1 MPMSGC
7 YRRSYFWFLLALGT
21 VLHALTLPYSPPH
34 WQDEVQVNEIG
45 RASLECSDWSM
56 YWVRGL
62 GVQNGTVP
70 YGIWNVGG
78 GCAEVGYR
86 LMGEC
91 GPRIVA
97 LLALVLS
104 TLLVRLYLRRK
115 TEDEFISDLAA
126 LLFFSAPHLVESVRS
141 ARMDVIAMLFLFA
154 ALVVVQIAGDPRRK
168 GPVFFFVFGV
178 LSACSAFSWAT
189 AVLMAPILLF
199 EAVET
204 CRRRD
209 VRFSAALRLFAV
221 AGVGAVLAT
230 VVIQMPVIARLEAV
244 VENMVKTV
252 PSAAGVNVAHIGA
265 GDILRTLIGFSFL
278 YLLGIFCL
286 SPRKG
291 ILALGGGACLLV
303 CGVNKFYPYR
313 VQYFVPYAIIAI
325 ALTLQSFR
333 GRRLGRMLS
342 AAAMCVLLLGY
353 CFSVCARFGLEVFA
367 SPYRDYGAL
376 AKSLESAIGR
386 NACVYVDAYDVYYIG
401 RGLGWRQYRVD
412 TLELPSDI
420 DPVILPRIDYVVM
433 EEPRLLPA
441 FEEYL
446 SNVGFDKIAE
456 VAGAAEVKG
465 KVVPGI
471 LSRIGTL
478 RPLSRHIVFKMRT
491 AVR

>member
-1 MPMSGC
+1 MF
-7 YRRSYFWFLLALGT
+7 RRSYFWFLLVLGI

-45 RASLECSDWSM
+45 RASLERSDWSM

-62 GVQNGTVP
+62 GEQNGTVP

-91 GPRIVA
+91 GPRIMA

-115 TEDEFISDLAA
+115 TEDEFISDFAA

-141 ARMDVIAMLFLFA
+141 ARMDVIAMLFLFV
-154 ALVVVQIAGDPRRK
+154 ALVVVQAAGDPRRK
-168 GPVFFFVFGV
+168 APVFFFVFGA
-178 LSACSAFSWAT
+178 LSACSVFSWAT

-199 EAVET
+199 EAVEA

-209 VRFSAALRLFAV
+209 VRLSVALKLFAV

-230 VVIQMPVIARLEAV
+230 VVLQVPVIARLETV

-252 PSAAGVNVAHIGA
+252 PSAAGVNVAHIGI

-278 YLLGIFCL
+278 YVLGIFCL
-286 SPRKG
+286 FPRKG
-291 ILALGGGACLLV
+291 NWILALGGGAFLLV

-313 VQYFVPYAIIAI
+313 VQYFVPYAVIAI
-325 ALTLQSFR
+325 ALAMQSFK

-342 AAAMCVLLLGY
+342 AAALGVLLLGY
-353 CFSVCARFGLEVFA
+353 GFSVCARFGLEVVTR
-367 SPYRDYGAL
+367 PYRDYGAL
-376 AKSLESAIGR
+376 AEAMESAIGR
-386 NACVYVDAYDVYYIG
+386 NARVYADAYDVYYIG
-401 RGLGWRQYRVD
+401 RDLGWRQYRVN
-412 TLELPSDI
+412 TLEIPTDI
-420 DPVILPRIDYVVM
+420 DPVILPRVDYVVM
-433 EEPRLLPA
+433 EEPRLLPS
-441 FEEYL
+441 FRDYL
-446 SNVGFDKIAE
+446 ADVGFDKVAE
-456 VAGAAEVKG
+456 IEGAEESKD
-465 KVVPGI
+465 KTIPRM
-471 LSRIGTL
+471 LSQLGTL
-478 RPLSRHIVFKMRT
+478 RPLPRHIVFKRRT